1 MSAHLATEC
10 GRDSLVAAIAMF
22 LAREGRWSV
31 AEVRDALARHIDD
44 EGAAAL
50 ARMSERL
57 ATTGDDWAYFP
68 KDPLVRRIHRAL
80 ADRILNPAPVLTG
93 VEHLAAIDGV
103 PVVIVANHLS
113 YSDANVLDVVLARAG
128 ASELADRLTAIA
140 GPKVYSTL
148 RRRFS
153 SLCFGTI
160 KVPQSSA
167 LATEEASMTP
177 RDVALAARRSL
188 QAAADRLRQGDALVV
203 FPEGTRSRSGRMQ
216 PFLPGVARYLNLVDD
231 VRVLPIGLTGT
242 ERLFPVGDEALTPVP
257 VTVRIGP
264 SMSAADLHTRARGDR
279 RQVMAGVAAAV
290 AELLPP
296 DYRSPGT

>member
-160 KVPQSSA
+160 
-167 LATEEASMTP
+167 
-177 RDVALAARRSL
+177 
-188 QAAADRLRQGDALVV
+188 DRLKADIQQLVLA
-203 FPEGTRSRSGRMQ
+203 GAQ
-216 PFLPGVARYLNLVDD
+216 P
-231 VRVLPIGLTGT
+231 
-242 ERLFPVGDEALTPVP
+242 
-257 VTVRIGP
+257 
-264 SMSAADLHTRARGDR
+264 SAGAPR
-279 RQVMAGVAAAV
+279 R
-290 AELLPP
+290 
-296 DYRSPGT
+296 